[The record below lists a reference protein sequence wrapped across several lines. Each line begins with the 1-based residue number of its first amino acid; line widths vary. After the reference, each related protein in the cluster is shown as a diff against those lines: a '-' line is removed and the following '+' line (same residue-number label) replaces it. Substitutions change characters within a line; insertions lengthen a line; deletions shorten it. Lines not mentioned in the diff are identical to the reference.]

1 MPIAVEVSEQSVLV
15 EDTNVLEL
23 EEVTGGLGVSEMTGV
38 LDGLIALEGTE
49 ELVADADV
57 LEEPVRLVSGPD
69 DVLVET

>member
-1 MPIAVEVSEQSVLV
+1 MELSEQSVLVLV

-49 ELVADADV
+49 ELVAGTDV
-57 LEEPVRLVSGPD
+57 LEPVRLVSGPD
-69 DVLVET
+69 DVLVEM